1 MFIFRGEVNKAA
13 FDKSGAAVLEVTKIF
28 LLDVGA
34 DFVTKIFDYFSDLIY
49 QKIIALLGD
58 FFGVMNATGYD
69 LFGMPWVRQI
79 VQLFSNLG
87 WALFVVGIIVA
98 LFEFAIESQNGRGDP
113 KALAL
118 NIIKGFFAVNLFCNV
133 PVQLYGLAVSLQSSM
148 SADMTGLISPEGSG
162 TLLNACLD
170 VINGFLFGPLLGI
183 LIAVM
188 MGYAIIKVFFA
199 SIKRGGIL
207 LIQIAIGSL
216 YMFSVPRGFNDGFVM
231 WVKQVIATCLTAF
244 LQSTMLVCG
253 LILFK
258 DHWLLGL
265 GIMLAAGEIPRI
277 AGMFGLETSV
287 RPNING
293 VINTAQSAV
302 HLKQMVTTVA
312 KK

>member
-1 MFIFRGEVNKAA
+1 M
-13 FDKSGAAVLEVTKIF
+13 SKIF

-34 DFVTKIFDYFSDLIY
+34 DFVTKIFDYFSDQIY

-69 LFGMPWVRQI
+69 LFGMPWVQQI

-87 WALFVVGIIVA
+87 WALFVVGIVVA

-118 NIIKGFFAVNLFCNV
+118 NIIKGFFAVNLFCVV
-133 PVQLYGLAVSLQSSM
+133 PVQLYGFTVALQSSM
-148 SADMTGLISPEGSG
+148 SSDMTGLIAPEGSG

-188 MGYAIIKVFFA
+188 MGYAVIKVFFS

-207 LIQIAIGSL
+207 LIQISVGAM
-216 YMFSVPRGFNDGFVM
+216 YMFSVPRGYTDGFIM
-231 WVKQVIATCLTAF
+231 WIKQVIATCLTAF
-244 LQSTMLVCG
+244 LQSTMLICG

-265 GIMLAAGEIPRI
+265 GVMLAAGEIPRI
-277 AGMFGLETSV
+277 AGLFGLETAA

-302 HLKQMVTTVA
+302 HLVKMI

>member
-1 MFIFRGEVNKAA
+1 M
-13 FDKSGAAVLEVTKIF
+13 SKIF

-69 LFGMPWVRQI
+69 LFGMPWIKQI
-79 VQLFSNLG
+79 VQLFQNLG
-87 WALFVVGIIVA
+87 WALFIVGIVVA
-98 LFEFAIESQNGRGDP
+98 LFDFAIESQNGRGDP
-113 KALAL
+113 KTLAL
-118 NIIKGFFAVNLFCNV
+118 NIIKGFFAVNLFCVV
-133 PVQLYGLAVSLQSSM
+133 PVQLYGFTVALQSSM
-148 SADMTGLISPEGSG
+148 SSDMTGLIAPEGSG
-162 TLLNACLD
+162 TLMNACLD

-188 MGYAIIKVFFA
+188 MGYAVIKVFFS

-207 LIQIAIGSL
+207 LIQISVGAM
-216 YMFSVPRGFNDGFVM
+216 YMFSVPRGYTDGFIM
-231 WVKQVIATCLTAF
+231 WIKQVIATCLTAF
-244 LQSTMLVCG
+244 LQSTMLICG

-265 GIMLAAGEIPRI
+265 GVMLAAGEIPRI
-277 AGMFGLETSV
+277 AGLFGLETAA

-302 HLKQMVTTVA
+302 HLVKMI

>member
-1 MFIFRGEVNKAA
+1 
-13 FDKSGAAVLEVTKIF
+13 
-28 LLDVGA
+28 
-34 DFVTKIFDYFSDLIY
+34 
-49 QKIIALLGD
+49 
-58 FFGVMNATGYD
+58 MNATGNA
-69 LFGMPWVRQI
+69 LFGMPWVKQI
-79 VQLFSNLG
+79 VQLFSNFG
-87 WALFVVGIIVA
+87 WALYIVGIVVA
-98 LFEFAIESQNGRGDP
+98 LFDFAIESQNGRGDP

-118 NIIKGFFAVNLFCNV
+118 NIIKGFFAVNLFCVV
-133 PVQLYGLAVSLQSSM
+133 PVQLYGFTVSLQSSM

-170 VINGFLFGPLLGI
+170 TINTFLFGPLLGI
-183 LIAVM
+183 LIAIM
-188 MGYAIIKVFFA
+188 MGFAVIKVFFA

-207 LIQIAIGSL
+207 LIQIAVGAM
-216 YMFSVPRGFNDGFVM
+216 YMFSVPRGYTDGFIM

-258 DHWLLGL
+258 DYWLLGL
-265 GIMLAAGEIPRI
+265 GVMLAAGAIPRI
-277 AGMFGLETSV
+277 AGLFGLETAA

-302 HLKQMVTTVA
+302 HLKQMVTSVA

>member
-1 MFIFRGEVNKAA
+1 M
-13 FDKSGAAVLEVTKIF
+13 TKIF

-34 DFVTKIFDYFSDLIY
+34 DFVTKIFDYFSDLLY
-49 QKIIALLGD
+49 QKIIELLGN

-69 LFGMPWVRQI
+69 LFGMPWVKQI
-79 VQLFSNLG
+79 VQLFSNFG
-87 WALFVVGIIVA
+87 WALYIVGIVVA
-98 LFEFAIESQNGRGDP
+98 LFDFAIESQNGRGDP

-118 NIIKGFFAVNLFCNV
+118 NIIKGFCAVNLFCTV
-133 PVQLYGLAVSLQSSM
+133 PVQLYGFTVSLQSSM

-170 VINGFLFGPLLGI
+170 ILNGFLFGPLLGI
-183 LIAVM
+183 LIAIM
-188 MGYAIIKVFFA
+188 MGYAIIKVFLA

-207 LIQIAIGSL
+207 LIQIAVGAM
-216 YMFSVPRGFNDGFVM
+216 YMFSVPRGYMDGFIM
-231 WVKQVIATCLTAF
+231 WIKQVIATCLTAF

-258 DHWLLGL
+258 DYWLLGL
-265 GIMLAAGEIPRI
+265 GVMLAAGEIPRI
-277 AGMFGLETSV
+277 AGLFGLETAA

-302 HLKQMVTTVA
+302 HLKQMVTSVA

>member
-1 MFIFRGEVNKAA
+1 M
-13 FDKSGAAVLEVTKIF
+13 TKIF

-34 DFVTKIFDYFSDLIY
+34 DFVTKIFDYFSDLLY
-49 QKIIALLGD
+49 QKIIELLGN

-69 LFGMPWVRQI
+69 LFGMPWVKQI
-79 VQLFSNLG
+79 VQLFSNFG
-87 WALFVVGIIVA
+87 WALYIVGIVVA
-98 LFEFAIESQNGRGDP
+98 LFDFAIESQNGRGDP

-118 NIIKGFFAVNLFCNV
+118 NIIKGFFAVNLFCTV
-133 PVQLYGLAVSLQSSM
+133 PVQLYGFTVSLQSSM

-170 VINGFLFGPLLGI
+170 ILNGFLFGPLLGI
-183 LIAVM
+183 LIAIM

-207 LIQIAIGSL
+207 LIQIAVGAM
-216 YMFSVPRGFNDGFVM
+216 YMFSVPRGYMDGFIM
-231 WVKQVIATCLTAF
+231 WIKQVIATCLTAF

-258 DHWLLGL
+258 DYWLLGL
-265 GIMLAAGEIPRI
+265 GVMLAAGEIPRI
-277 AGMFGLETSV
+277 AGLFGLETAA

-302 HLKQMVTTVA
+302 HLKQMVTSVA